1 MSLSQLHYGPLGL
14 CPLPSCSGPPGY
26 PRCATRFYDDRGATE
41 GGPRD
46 AAGRNQQ
53 WGMLDWAA
61 TGTRSEPGACNAALR
76 GYATIPAPCYP
87 AAPAEDAEAAIEL
100 PFAVPCRAGGESW
113 IGASACP
120 ISGAM
125 C

>member
-1 MSLSQLHYGPLGL
+1 MTQE
-14 CPLPSCSGPPGY
+14 PPKSV
-26 PRCATRFYDDRGATE
+26 
-41 GGPRD
+41 PRD

-53 WGMLDWAA
+53 RGMLDWAA
-61 TGTRSEPGACNAALR
+61 TDTRSEPGTGNAALR

-87 AAPAEDAEAAIEL
+87 PARAAGVEAEMEL
-100 PFAVPCRAGGESW
+100 PFATPCQAGGECW
-113 IGASACP
+113 IGGSACP

>member
-1 MSLSQLHYGPLGL
+1 MTGE
-14 CPLPSCSGPPGY
+14 PPK
-26 PRCATRFYDDRGATE
+26 

-87 AAPAEDAEAAIEL
+87 ATPAEDAEAAIEL